1 MTYEIQDVTVSPR
14 FDDNSKVT
22 SITIRLD
29 SWDDNNDDI
38 EPDVQ
43 MIDYP
48 IVDGVI
54 PTTVDIIDEIAKH
67 TSQNMVEY
75 EMYILTQLLTVEKRV
90 EMTNNPFIDV
100 AEPIVHS
107 ITKVNNTISIRFDV
121 DLVPIV
127 IYDGFY
133 EFVDFEIRD
142 IKPKFHDKQSF
153 ELTLQNKIK
162 EFVGFATSLN
172 F

>member
-1 MTYEIQDVTVSPR
+1 MTYEVQDVTVSPR
-14 FDDNSKVT
+14 FDGNQVSA
-22 SITIRLD
+22 ITIRLD

-38 EPDVQ
+38 EPDVT
-43 MIDYP
+43 ILEYP
-48 IVDGVI
+48 IIDGVI
-54 PTTVDIIDEIAKH
+54 PTTVDIIDEISKH

-75 EMYILTQLLTVEKRV
+75 EMYILTQLLTIEKRV
-90 EMTNNPFIDV
+90 EMTNNPYIDIT
-100 AEPIVHS
+100 EPIVQS

-121 DLVPIV
+121 DLIPV
-127 IYDGFY
+127 ILYDGCY
-133 EFVDFEIRD
+133 EFVDFDIRS

-153 ELTLQNKIK
+153 ELILQNKIK